1 MSPLEKEQ
9 LDEIHQHAVEEYPNE
24 CCGIV
29 VGNPDHNNDNVV
41 YRCENIQNKLHEKN
55 PENFTRDARTAYN
68 ISALELQRL
77 LSEASSKGRV
87 FKVLYHSHP
96 EHDAYFSEEDTKMAL
111 FDGESPI
118 YPGTQYWSFPC
129 IVKKFGIKHYLTGI
143 QKQKLSNENLY
154 NQGIR

>member
-41 YRCENIQNKLHEKN
+41 YRCENIQNKLHETS

-96 EHDAYFSEEDTKMAL
+96 EHDAYFSEEDTRMAL

-118 YPGTQYWSFPC
+118 YPGTQYLVVS
-129 IVKKFGIKHYLTGI
+129 VYSKKVRDQALFDWDPKTKTFQRKPL
-143 QKQKLSNENLY
+143 
-154 NQGIR
+154 

>member
-9 LDEIHQHAVEEYPNE
+9 LDQIHLHAVEEYPYE

-29 VGNPDHNNDNVV
+29 VGNPDDNRDNVV
-41 YRCENIQNKLHEKN
+41 YRCENIQNKLHEKD

-68 ISALELQRL
+68 ISALELQKL

-96 EHDAYFSEEDTKMAL
+96 EHDAYFSEEDTRMAL
-111 FDGESPI
+111 FDGETPI
-118 YPGTQYWSFPC
+118 YPGTQYLVVSVYSEK
-129 IVKKFGIKHYLTGI
+129 IRDQALFGWNPETKTFERNPL
-143 QKQKLSNENLY
+143 
-154 NQGIR
+154 

>member
-9 LDEIHQHAVEEYPNE
+9 LDKIHQHAMEEYPEE

-96 EHDAYFSEEDTKMAL
+96 EHDAYFSEEDTRMAL

-118 YPGTQYWSFPC
+118 YPGTQYLVVS
-129 IVKKFGIKHYLTGI
+129 VYSKK
-143 QKQKLSNENLY
+143 
-154 NQGIR
+154 IREQALFDWNPETKTFERNPV

>member
-9 LDEIHQHAVEEYPNE
+9 LDEIHLHAVEEYPYE

-29 VGNPDHNNDNVV
+29 VGNPDDNRDNVV
-41 YRCENIQNKLHEKN
+41 YRCENIQNKLHEKD

-68 ISALELQRL
+68 ISALELQKL

-96 EHDAYFSEEDTKMAL
+96 EHDAYFSEEDTRMAL
-111 FDGESPI
+111 FDGETPI
-118 YPGTQYWSFPC
+118 YPGTQYLVVS
-129 IVKKFGIKHYLTGI
+129 VYSEKVRDQALFGWNPETKTFERNPL
-143 QKQKLSNENLY
+143 
-154 NQGIR
+154 

>member
-9 LDEIHQHAVEEYPNE
+9 LDQIHLHAVEEYPYE

-29 VGNPDHNNDNVV
+29 VGNPDDNRDNVV
-41 YRCENIQNKLHEKN
+41 YRCENIQNKLHEKD

-68 ISALELQRL
+68 ISALELQKL

-96 EHDAYFSEEDTKMAL
+96 EHDAYFSEEDMRMAL
-111 FDGESPI
+111 FDGETPI
-118 YPGTQYWSFPC
+118 YPGTQYLVVS
-129 IVKKFGIKHYLTGI
+129 VYSEKVRDQALFGWNSET
-143 QKQKLSNENLY
+143 ETFERNLL
-154 NQGIR
+154 

>member
-1 MSPLEKEQ
+1 MYPLEKKQ
-9 LDEIHQHAVEEYPNE
+9 LDEIHQHAVEDYPFE

-29 VGNPDHNNDNVV
+29 VGHPNHNEENIVC
-41 YRCENIQNKLHEKN
+41 RCENIQNKLHGKD

-96 EHDAYFSEEDTKMAL
+96 EHDAYFSEEDTRMAL

-118 YPGTQYWSFPC
+118 YPGTQYLVVS
-129 IVKKFGIKHYLTGI
+129 IYSKK
-143 QKQKLSNENLY
+143 
-154 NQGIR
+154 IRDQALFDWNPETKTFERKPL

>member
-9 LDEIHQHAVEEYPNE
+9 LDEIHLHAVEEYPYE

-29 VGNPDHNNDNVV
+29 VGNPDDNQDNVV
-41 YRCENIQNKLHEKN
+41 YRCENIQNKLHKKD

-68 ISALELQRL
+68 ISALELQKL

-96 EHDAYFSEEDTKMAL
+96 EHDAYFSEEDTRMAL
-111 FDGESPI
+111 FDGETPI
-118 YPGTQYWSFPC
+118 YPGTQYLVVS
-129 IVKKFGIKHYLTGI
+129 VYSEKVRDQALFGWNSETKTFERNPL
-143 QKQKLSNENLY
+143 
-154 NQGIR
+154 

>member
-9 LDEIHQHAVEEYPNE
+9 LDEIHQHAVEEYPEE
-24 CCGIV
+24 CCGII

-96 EHDAYFSEEDTKMAL
+96 EHDAYFSEEDTRMAL

-118 YPGTQYWSFPC
+118 YPGTQYLVC
-129 IVKKFGIKHYLTGI
+129 L
-143 QKQKLSNENLY
+143 LY
-154 NQGIR
+154 TSDAADE

>member
-9 LDEIHQHAVEEYPNE
+9 LDEIHRHAVEEYPHE

-29 VGNPDHNNDNVV
+29 VGDPDHNNDNVV
-41 YRCENIQNKLHEKN
+41 YRCENIQNKLHEKD

-68 ISALELQRL
+68 ISALELQKIL
-77 LSEASSKGRV
+77 GEAGSKGRV

-96 EHDAYFSEEDTKMAL
+96 EHDAYFSEEDTRMAL

-118 YPGTQYWSFPC
+118 YPGTQYLVVS
-129 IVKKFGIKHYLTGI
+129 VYDGKVRDQALFGWDPEINNFKRNPL
-143 QKQKLSNENLY
+143 
-154 NQGIR
+154 

>member
-1 MSPLEKEQ
+1 MSPLDKEQ
-9 LDEIHQHAVEEYPNE
+9 LDEIHQHAVEEYPEE
-24 CCGIV
+24 CCGII

-55 PENFTRDARTAYN
+55 PEDFTRDARTAYN

-77 LSEASSKGRV
+77 LREASSKGRV

-96 EHDAYFSEEDTKMAL
+96 EHDAYFSEEDTRMAL

-118 YPGTQYWSFPC
+118 YPGTQYLVVS
-129 IVKKFGIKHYLTGI
+129 VYSKKVRDQALFDWNPETKTFERKPI
-143 QKQKLSNENLY
+143 
-154 NQGIR
+154 

>member
-68 ISALELQRL
+68 ISALELQRH

-96 EHDAYFSEEDTKMAL
+96 EHDAYFSEEDTRMAL

-118 YPGTQYWSFPC
+118 YPGTQYLVVS
-129 IVKKFGIKHYLTGI
+129 VYSKKVRDQALFDWDPKT
-143 QKQKLSNENLY
+143 KTFERKPV
-154 NQGIR
+154 

>member
-1 MSPLEKEQ
+1 MSPLDKEQ
-9 LDEIHQHAVEEYPNE
+9 LDEIHQHAVEEYPEE
-24 CCGIV
+24 CCGII

-77 LSEASSKGRV
+77 LSEASLKGRV

-96 EHDAYFSEEDTKMAL
+96 EHDAYFSEEDTRMAL
-111 FDGESPI
+111 FNGESPI
-118 YPGTQYWSFPC
+118 YPGTQYLVVS
-129 IVKKFGIKHYLTGI
+129 VYSKKVRDQALFDWNPETKTFERKPI
-143 QKQKLSNENLY
+143 
-154 NQGIR
+154 